1 MVSRRRPSLFV
12 VGMLVLL
19 PAGLLVPQSADAL
32 GDWQISLVDLLESP
46 LSVYATTSIALD
58 THGSVHMGY
67 CLYNDSVS
75 DSTLVRHASGEIG
88 SWVLATVDRGEGS
101 GSVLPVSIIVD
112 SADVVHIGY
121 SNLTIGGPQVRYARG
136 EGTSWSIMNV
146 SSGYGIGAMCL
157 DSQGYV
163 HFCYGVKVGFETAL
177 AYSTN
182 AGGSWSEVILDDQG
196 NSMRASMA
204 IDSEDKIHISYT
216 WGPQYSVRYATNS
229 GGSWTNEPVDSG
241 RYGSIALD
249 WLGVP
254 HIIYVVEGEVYGQ
267 LKLATRSGGSWTN
280 VTVDEG
286 PLDISPSIAID
297 SSDQVHLCYSYTP
310 GDSATLFYAQESGES
325 WLKST
330 VEYFETSIPY
340 LGRSS
345 IALDSVGGIHI
356 SYARGQMSDFDTGG
370 GIKYATNSSFEIPEF
385 DPFEIVLIM
394 LAVTSLMLLF
404 RNRDS
409 K

>member
-1 MVSRRRPSLFV
+1 
-12 VGMLVLL
+12 MLALL
-19 PAGLLVPQSADAL
+19 PAALLVPQSVDAL

-46 LSVYATTSIALD
+46 VSVYSTTSIALD
-58 THGSVHMGY
+58 SHGFVQMGY
-67 CLYNDSVS
+67 RIYDDYGSGSFL
-75 DSTLVRHASGEIG
+75 LRHASGEMG
-88 SWVLATVDRGEGS
+88 SLTISTVDS
-101 GSVLPVSIIVD
+101 GGNAVSVLPVSTVVD

-121 SNLTIGGPQVRYARG
+121 SSVTSSESQIKYARS
-136 EGTSWSIMNV
+136 EGTSWSILNI
-146 SSGYGIGAMCL
+146 SSGDGIGAMCL

-182 AGGSWSEVILDDQG
+182 AGGSWSEEVLDDQG
-196 NSMRASMA
+196 HSMHASMA

-229 GGSWTNEPVDSG
+229 GGSWTNESVDSG

-249 WLGVP
+249 SLDAP
-254 HIIYVVEGEVYGQ
+254 HITYVVEGEDYSQ

-280 VTVDEG
+280 ITVDEG
-286 PLDISPSIAID
+286 PLDIFPSIAID

-310 GDSATLFYAQESGES
+310 GDSATLIYAQESGGS

-330 VEYFETSIPY
+330 VEYFEANLPY

-356 SYARGQMSDFDTGG
+356 SYVRGQMSNFDSGG

-394 LAVTSLMLLF
+394 LAVTSLMLFF